1 MLYKKSLGFR
11 YELSRK
17 SSKMRS
23 FLVICA
29 VIAVAVAKKVNI
41 LISDI
46 DLEIQNEYYKGN
58 GGKGKRDSGVCMED
72 DEVVAM
78 CTFGTSIGLK

>member
-46 DLEIQNEYYKGN
+46 DLKFKMNII
-58 GGKGKRDSGVCMED
+58 RAM
-72 DEVVAM
+72 VVRERETLGFAWKM
-78 CTFGTSIGLK
+78 MKLLPCAHLEHP

>member
-11 YELSRK
+11 YELSSK

-46 DLEIQNEYYKGN
+46 DLEIQNEFY
-58 GGKGKRDSGVCMED
+58 
-72 DEVVAM
+72 
-78 CTFGTSIGLK
+78 

>member
-11 YELSRK
+11 CKLSRK

-41 LISDI
+41 LILD
-46 DLEIQNEYYKGN
+46 NEFYFCTLIFYKGN
-58 GGKGKRDSGVCMED
+58 GGKRDSGVCMED

>member
-11 YELSRK
+11 CELSRK

-41 LISDI
+41 LILDNEFYFCTLI
-46 DLEIQNEYYKGN
+46 RAMVERETLGFAWKMMKLLPCAHLEHP
-58 GGKGKRDSGVCMED
+58 
-72 DEVVAM
+72 
-78 CTFGTSIGLK
+78 

>member
-11 YELSRK
+11 CELSRK

-46 DLEIQNEYYKGN
+46 DLEIQNEFY
-58 GGKGKRDSGVCMED
+58 
-72 DEVVAM
+72 
-78 CTFGTSIGLK
+78 